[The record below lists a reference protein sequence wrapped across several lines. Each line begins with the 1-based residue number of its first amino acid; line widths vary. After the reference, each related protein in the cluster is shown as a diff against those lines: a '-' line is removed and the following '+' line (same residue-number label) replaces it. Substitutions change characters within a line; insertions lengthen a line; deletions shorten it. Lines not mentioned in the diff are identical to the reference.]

1 MGQRVGALVL
11 KDCETGEATTLDELC
26 GAEATW
32 IFLAHTHCPTCKS
45 TAGFTDTVAEAVASK
60 NVAIAHIMYDDDGTS
75 CTQWKETYKLGGLP
89 NVRVYEDPTE
99 AAWQK
104 LKSSNFTAPSVFLD
118 RDRVITF
125 KAHGL
130 SQSKVLTQ
138 IDAALAPE

>member
-11 KDCETGEATTLDELC
+11 KDCETGEAATLDELC

-32 IFLAHTHCPTCKS
+32 IFLAHTHCPACKS
-45 TAGFTDTVAEAVASK
+45 TAGFTDTVAEAVANK

-89 NVRVYEDPTE
+89 NVRVYEDPTG

-118 RDRVITF
+118 RDRVVTF